1 MTVSLWISGQLE
13 PERVEGDLLKL
24 LDNLNIAAATGKQY
38 ALLEGEDGEV
48 FMVQTKLITK
58 AKEADDDT
66 TSYIGVR

>member
-24 LDNLNIAAATGKQY
+24 VGNLNIAAATGKQY
-38 ALLEGEDGEV
+38 ALLKGEDGEP

-58 AKEADDDT
+58 AKEAYDDT